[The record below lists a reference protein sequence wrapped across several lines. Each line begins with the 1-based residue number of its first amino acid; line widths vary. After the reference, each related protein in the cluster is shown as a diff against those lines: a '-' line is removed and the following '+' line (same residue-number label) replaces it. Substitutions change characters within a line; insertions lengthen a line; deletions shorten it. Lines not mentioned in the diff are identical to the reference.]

1 MGNTMSERTALAG
14 KNKMTSTTLLSDQR
28 GAVALEMPAV
38 VFFLMISLLL
48 PLADLGIAGFRF
60 ISAHEALRN
69 MGQRTQYYP
78 PPDVTSS
85 ASIANWTNSL
95 PTTVAGYSVGA
106 QVYCGD
112 PGTLAPCASG
122 TTLPK
127 YYTFT
132 TSFTLSPMVLGSV
145 LCSTCTVKYSER
157 FQ

>member
-1 MGNTMSERTALAG
+1 MLHSLPCRDRLVSRKDSFMA
-14 KNKMTSTTLLSDQR
+14 DQR
-28 GAVALEMPAV
+28 GAVAFEALIVYLFMV
-38 VFFLMISLLL
+38 TSLLL
-48 PLADLGIAGFRF
+48 PLADVAAAGFKF
-60 ISAHEALRN
+60 ISAHQALRD
-69 MGQRTQYYP
+69 MAQRTLYNP
-78 PPDVTSS
+78 PADVTSS
-85 ASIANWTNSL
+85 TGIANWTNSL
-95 PTTVAGYSVGA
+95 PTTVAGYSVSA

-145 LCSTCTVKYSER
+145 LCRTCTVNYSER